1 MSFPLNLINDLDHID
16 HSILGNIDPDTNFL
30 SNINTS
36 ICNYYSELEFNKQ
49 FPQDYKFS
57 IFNLNVRSLPKNID
71 KVKHFLEGLHYNF
84 SILSFTETWLCDY
97 NISTHNFIG
106 YTHLFQIRGKNKVGG
121 GVSMFIDRRINYLSR
136 DDIKFDLEFVDVL
149 AIEIPKDEL
158 HTKNSIIIISIYRP
172 PSIQV
177 KLFTEKFTDLLQF
190 LSRENKYIFIVGDFN
205 VDTSSAIINPNIT
218 VNNFQNMF
226 LSYFYTPLIDKFTR
240 VDEKRGTSSLLDNI
254 YTNVTHTTND
264 IKSGLFKTQISDHY
278 SIFCI
283 TDLVINIQKKTF
295 LKKRDFNNKNKSI
308 YKKTLAKINWEK
320 YFVTNFETS
329 FSIFYTKF
337 MDTFQNCFLEK
348 TLKIGY
354 KNRLPYLTAALR
366 KSIKTK
372 HILKHAYEK
381 NPTIDNRLLCTT
393 FNNKLTSLLRNREK
407 EYIEEQLE
415 FTKTNL
421 PKSWKI
427 IKEIVGKGKPHDSNP
442 IKFNING
449 KETCDEHAITNAFN
463 KYFVQ
468 VGPRLAKKIKNTTDP
483 LTYVTPSVNS
493 IFIPY
498 VSENEITEVILSL
511 KNSSAGHDS
520 ILASIAK
527 PLIQYYIKPL
537 TCLINSS
544 FENGL
549 FPDELKIAKVIPTFK
564 TGDKKRYSKL

>member
-136 DDIKFDLEFVDVL
+136 DDIKLDLEFVDVL

-190 LSRENKYIFIVGDFN
+190 LSKENKYIFIVGDFN

-254 YTNVTHTTND
+254 YTNVTHTTNY

-283 TDLVINIQKKTF
+283 TDLVINIQKTTF
-295 LKKRDFNNKNKSI
+295 LKKRDFNNKNTSI

-337 MDTFQNCFLEK
+337 MDTFQNCFPEK
-348 TLKIGY
+348 NVKIGY

-381 NPTIDNRLLCTT
+381 
-393 FNNKLTSLLRNREK
+393 
-407 EYIEEQLE
+407 
-415 FTKTNL
+415 
-421 PKSWKI
+421 KSY
-427 IKEIVGKGKPHDSNP
+427 H
-442 IKFNING
+442 
-449 KETCDEHAITNAFN
+449 
-463 KYFVQ
+463 
-468 VGPRLAKKIKNTTDP
+468 R
-483 LTYVTPSVNS
+483 
-493 IFIPY
+493 
-498 VSENEITEVILSL
+498 
-511 KNSSAGHDS
+511 
-520 ILASIAK
+520 
-527 PLIQYYIKPL
+527 
-537 TCLINSS
+537 
-544 FENGL
+544 
-549 FPDELKIAKVIPTFK
+549 
-564 TGDKKRYSKL
+564 